1 LLRLVL
7 LEKTVSLSELVGR
20 LDGQTPLRTNKPQ
33 NKTRKEQPSA
43 PPKTRKEQP
52 PAPPKAGKHT
62 SGGGSKI
69 EGGDTFA
76 AIRDAWDQITSEIK
90 VKKVGLGNFLS
101 SARPIS
107 LEGETLVLG
116 VCDGMGSF
124 ISEQLKVASNLGLV
138 FDVMSRLLGEKI
150 SLKLKVEGIADDS
163 NRAVE
168 EPPEEEDS
176 QLLESVIKVFDAEI
190 IREEKINS
198 GRGKITE

>member
-1 LLRLVL
+1 M
-7 LEKTVSLSELVGR
+7 
-20 LDGQTPLRTNKPQ
+20 
-33 NKTRKEQPSA
+33 
-43 PPKTRKEQP
+43 
-52 PAPPKAGKHT
+52 
-62 SGGGSKI
+62 
-69 EGGDTFA
+69 
-76 AIRDAWDQITSEIK
+76 
-90 VKKVGLGNFLS
+90 
-101 SARPIS
+101 
-107 LEGETLVLG
+107 LG